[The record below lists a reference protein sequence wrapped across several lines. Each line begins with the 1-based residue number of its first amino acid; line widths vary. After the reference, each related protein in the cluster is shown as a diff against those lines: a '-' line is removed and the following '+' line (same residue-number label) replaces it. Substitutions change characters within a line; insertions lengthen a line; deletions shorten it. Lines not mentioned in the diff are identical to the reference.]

1 MTTDEQIE
9 GRMMI
14 TDEQMLQ
21 ILAAIDPETKRVP
34 EGFKLFAQ
42 ECYQLGQKDMYE
54 HCKESYE
61 QGRKDMYEAIAGVEE
76 E

>member
-1 MTTDEQIE
+1 
-9 GRMMI
+9 MI

-21 ILAAIDPETKRVP
+21 ILTAIDPETKRVP

-42 ECYQLGQKDMYE
+42 ECYRLGQ
-54 HCKESYE
+54 
-61 QGRKDMYEAIAGVEE
+61 KDMYEAIAGVEE

>member
-1 MTTDEQIE
+1 MLTDEQTK
-9 GRMMI
+9 GQMMI

-21 ILAAIDPETKRVP
+21 ILTAIDPETKRVP

-42 ECYQLGQKDMYE
+42 ECYRLGQ
-54 HCKESYE
+54 
-61 QGRKDMYEAIAGVEE
+61 KDMYEAIAGVEE